1 MSLGNYYVSYYR
13 ILNALGIRSISA
25 KNITQI
31 RGELEAAKRRAAKE
45 LELARREYKAR
56 MAASGAKSDATDVVA
71 IESKVVNQPLT
82 NFGTVDFLSI
92 YDSTPARVEKVGKGG
107 K

>member
-13 ILNALGIRSISA
+13 MLNAIGISSISA
-25 KNITQI
+25 KSLTQI

-45 LELARREYKAR
+45 LELARREYNAR
-56 MAASGAKSDATDVVA
+56 VAAAGAKNTSTDITA

-82 NFGTVDFLSI
+82 NFGSVDFLAV
-92 YDSTPARVEKVGKGG
+92 YDSTPAKAAKSGKGG